1 MPEKMLLPGKT
12 LLPEKAVLPEKT
24 LIPEKILLPEKTTL
38 PEKTL
43 MPDPLWKRK
52 REKRFLTSR
61 QERQRGR
68 LQRKQLRKQK
78 TRP

>member
-12 LLPEKAVLPEKT
+12 LLPEKAV
-24 LIPEKILLPEKTTL
+24 L